1 MAKNELENQKQCL
14 LVFILVLSLRLLK
27 NHNANIN
34 IDFKALGIPK
44 YKTLQKNALI
54 TTPNELQSEPFRS
67 N

>member
-14 LVFILVLSLRLLK
+14 LVFILVLSLRLHK

-44 YKTLQKNALI
+44 YKTLQKKCIDNN
-54 TTPNELQSEPFRS
+54 P
-67 N
+67 